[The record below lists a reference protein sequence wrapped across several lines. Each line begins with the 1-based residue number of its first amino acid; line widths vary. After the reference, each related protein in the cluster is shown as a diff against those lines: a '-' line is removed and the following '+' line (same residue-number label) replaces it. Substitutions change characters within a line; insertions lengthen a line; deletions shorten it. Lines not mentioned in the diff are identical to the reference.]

1 MWKCIRCEKENQDSA
16 EKCASCGHERTMDYI
31 QYRTLSKVSETT
43 SVNWKRTASIPEGI
57 EKPVLMADED
67 STTVFGSKILR
78 KNIREIEFVKVKKEK
93 VPSGAWDVSEDK
105 KKTIQAWTE
114 STDKGLILK
123 IGSENG
129 VYANPNCKSLFSGY
143 SNVKKIEFNHLFD
156 TSKAICMEYMFY
168 ECRELEDIDVSRFN
182 TGNVTDMA
190 GMFAFDNKLKKLD
203 MSQFDTGKV
212 TDMAGMFADCF
223 VLESLQ
229 IDGFDTGE
237 VLDMSNMFQDCSGL
251 KEINTSGFIT
261 GNVVEMGSMFMGC
274 SGLKEINTSG
284 FDTGNVINMEYIFS
298 DCENLVKIDTSK
310 FITDKVSDITN
321 LFEGCKKLG
330 NMEILNSVELN
341 ERKIHRNYAGNNV
354 ETICKKFLSYKD
366 TEIVNNALNN
376 KKVLINVLQI
386 EPGDKIYILHDTSLF
401 RRGKSGFAV
410 TDKGIYVKEPWQDT
424 QVVYWKDFKKY
435 TKITRDG
442 GAIIADG
449 KAVAHFSGSKEVLL
463 QLEVMFDAIHKCL
476 NHRILG

>member
-1 MWKCIRCEKENQDSA
+1 MWKCLRCEKENQDSA

-31 QYRTLSKVSETT
+31 QYRTLSKVLETT

-129 VYANPNCKSLFSGY
+129 VYANPNCESLFSGY

-156 TSKAICMEYMFY
+156 TSKAICMACMFF
-168 ECRELEDIDVSRFN
+168 ECRELEDIDVSCFN
-182 TGNVTDMA
+182 TGN
-190 GMFAFDNKLKKLD
+190 
-203 MSQFDTGKV
+203 V

-237 VLDMSNMFQDCSGL
+237 VLDMTNMFQDCSGL
-251 KEINTSGFIT
+251 KEINTSGFTT
-261 GNVVEMGSMFMGC
+261 GNVVEMGGMFGGC

-298 DCENLVKIDTSK
+298 GCENLVKIDTSK

-341 ERKIHRNYAGNNV
+341 ERKIHRNYAGNSV

-410 TDKGIYVKEPWQDT
+410 TDKGIYVKEPRQDT

-435 TKITRDG
+435 TKITRDR

-449 KAVAHFSGSKEVLL
+449 KAVAHFSSSEEVLL

-476 NHRILG
+476 NYRILG

>member
-1 MWKCIRCEKENQDSA
+1 MWKCLRCEKENQDSA
-16 EKCASCGHERTMDYI
+16 EKCASCAHERTMDYI

-168 ECRELEDIDVSRFN
+168 ECGELEDIDVSRFN

-190 GMFAFDNKLKKLD
+190 CMFAFDNKLKKLD

-237 VLDMSNMFQDCSGL
+237 VLDMTNMFQD
-251 KEINTSGFIT
+251 
-261 GNVVEMGSMFMGC
+261 C

-284 FDTGNVINMEYIFS
+284 FDTGNVINMEYIFFG
-298 DCENLVKIDTSK
+298 CENLVKIDTSK

-366 TEIVNNALNN
+366 TEIVDNALNN

-435 TKITRDG
+435 TKITRDR

-449 KAVAHFSGSKEVLL
+449 KAVAHFSGSEEVLL

>member
-1 MWKCIRCEKENQDSA
+1 MWKCLRCEKENQDSA
-16 EKCASCGHERTMDYI
+16 EKCASCAHERTMDYI

-168 ECRELEDIDVSRFN
+168 ECGELEDIDVSRFN

-190 GMFAFDNKLKKLD
+190 CMFAFDNKLKKLD
-203 MSQFDTGKV
+203 MILKMQ
-212 TDMAGMFADCF
+212 
-223 VLESLQ
+223 Q
-229 IDGFDTGE
+229 
-237 VLDMSNMFQDCSGL
+237 SN
-251 KEINTSGFIT
+251 
-261 GNVVEMGSMFMGC
+261 
-274 SGLKEINTSG
+274 
-284 FDTGNVINMEYIFS
+284 
-298 DCENLVKIDTSK
+298 
-310 FITDKVSDITN
+310 
-321 LFEGCKKLG
+321 
-330 NMEILNSVELN
+330 
-341 ERKIHRNYAGNNV
+341 
-354 ETICKKFLSYKD
+354 
-366 TEIVNNALNN
+366 
-376 KKVLINVLQI
+376 
-386 EPGDKIYILHDTSLF
+386 
-401 RRGKSGFAV
+401 
-410 TDKGIYVKEPWQDT
+410 
-424 QVVYWKDFKKY
+424 
-435 TKITRDG
+435 
-442 GAIIADG
+442 
-449 KAVAHFSGSKEVLL
+449 
-463 QLEVMFDAIHKCL
+463 
-476 NHRILG
+476 

>member
-168 ECRELEDIDVSRFN
+168 ECSELEDIDVSRFN

-237 VLDMSNMFQDCSGL
+237 VLDMC
-251 KEINTSGFIT
+251 
-261 GNVVEMGSMFMGC
+261 SMFVGC

-298 DCENLVKIDTSK
+298 GCENLVKIDTSK

-330 NMEILNSVELN
+330 NMEILNSDELN

-366 TEIVNNALNN
+366 TEIVDNALNN

-435 TKITRDG
+435 TKITRGG